1 MLFGPRGISD
11 EAEEELLIITEV
23 GRGRGQI
30 AAASLHPTLH
40 MAYRVFVCRT
50 MIA

>member
-1 MLFGPRGISD
+1 LGPRGISD

-30 AAASLHPTLH
+30 AAALLHPTLH
-40 MAYRVFVCRT
+40 TARNIFVGRT